1 MKTILTV
8 LILII
13 SISAYAQDKEKKID
27 DYLSTELGKLQV
39 PNMDIT
45 VVNSDGILFSRS
57 FGFKESNSDSYYL
70 GSVSKS
76 LTALGILKLIESG
89 KLDFENKLSEII
101 PNINYNEHARKITI
115 RHLLN
120 HTSGISKLAGFEY
133 LPSLNEISTS
143 KYSLYIIESPDKNHE
158 YSNLNYSLL
167 GLIIEQISGKSFLEF
182 MTSEVFTPLQMNNSK
197 IYLNR
202 KTNNNIIS
210 QYQYWGPFPIKSK
223 QFDYASTAIPA
234 GFILSNTEDMSN
246 YLSMMLKQGQFR
258 TDRFIE
264 KSLIT
269 LMLTPWNKTGY
280 GYCMGWKKGMYN
292 GKTIYQHLGTTATS
306 YSAIFI
312 IPEKN
317 IGFSLLT
324 NTNSLS
330 YTEDITEGILN
341 ILTDGEKKEVAGA
354 ELYLRIG
361 VLIAML
367 FSVINLVF
375 KIVKQI
381 RRRLHTKLKN
391 IIISF
396 GINTFVI
403 LLFLF
408 AFPQITKVPFISF
421 IKMQP
426 DIGTLIIFLLI
437 SPIILNTFKL
447 INQYSLNKKNEA
459 RAGNILYEQ

>member
-1 MKTILTV
+1 MKTILTF

-13 SISAYAQDKEKKID
+13 SISAYAQDKEKMID

-57 FGFKESNSDSYYL
+57 FGFKESNSDLYYL

-89 KLDFENKLSEII
+89 KLYFENELSEII
-101 PNINYNEHARKITI
+101 PNVNYNEHARKITI

-120 HTSGISKLAGFEY
+120 HTSGISKLAGFDY
-133 LPSLNEISTS
+133 LPDLNEISTS
-143 KYSLYIIESPDKNHE
+143 KYSLSIIESPGKKHE

-202 KTNNNIIS
+202 KTNNNIIN

-223 QFDYASTAIPA
+223 QVNYASTAIPA

-258 TDRFIE
+258 TERFIE

-269 LMLTPWNKTGY
+269 EMLTPWNKTGY
-280 GYCMGWKKGMYN
+280 GYCMGWKKGRYN
-292 GKTIYQHLGTTATS
+292 NTTIYQHLGTTATS

-341 ILTDGEKKEVAGA
+341 ILTDGEKKEIAGT

-367 FSVINLVF
+367 FYVINLLL

-381 RRRLHTKLKN
+381 RRRLHTKLKK

-408 AFPQITKVPFISF
+408 AFHQITKVPFLSF
-421 IKMQP
+421 LKMQP
-426 DIGTLIIFLLI
+426 DIGTLIILIFI
-437 SPIILNTFKL
+437 SPIILNTFKV
-447 INQYSLNKKNEA
+447 INQYSISKRMKA
-459 RAGNILYEQ
+459 RAGNIV